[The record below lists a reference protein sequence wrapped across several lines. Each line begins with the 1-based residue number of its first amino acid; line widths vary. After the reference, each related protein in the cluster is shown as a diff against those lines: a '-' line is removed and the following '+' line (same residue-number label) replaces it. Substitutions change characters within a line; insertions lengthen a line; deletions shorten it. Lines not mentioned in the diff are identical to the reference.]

1 MWKIPTP
8 FKTSKCTK
16 GRRLIKTQSKEANF
30 KDQPHHFQM
39 MEIQLV
45 SKHQRDH
52 LQKHRKKGHNNTYIK
67 TEVSSPK
74 KNENTLIQ
82 RSAPNV
88 S

>member
-1 MWKIPTP
+1 M
-8 FKTSKCTK
+8 
-16 GRRLIKTQSKEANF
+16 GQ
-30 KDQPHHFQM
+30 KDPKKKKQTNKHTTLPRHFQM